1 MAHAAS
7 KKVIYAAFFGNL
19 LIAATKFFAAAF
31 TGSSAMLSEAIHS
44 LVDTGNQLLLLYGLR
59 RAGKPADSQ
68 HPFGYGMELY
78 FWTFVVA
85 IIIFGLGAGVS
96 VFEGLSKIG
105 APHPVPDISVN
116 FIVLGLAGLFEA
128 AAWTVAYREFN
139 RSRGGRGLIEAIR
152 RSKDPAIFTVLF
164 EDTAAMLG
172 LIVAFIGIWLAE
184 ALNMPILDG
193 VASIAIGAILAVTAA
208 LLAYECKGLLIGEG
222 ASAATVDGVRA
233 LVSTS
238 GGINAINEVLTMHMG
253 PEDILLTLSVDFSGD
268 LDSDEVEASISDM
281 ESRIKE
287 TYPEIKRIFIEA
299 QSIGGHL
306 HDRARATEPGEGE

>member
-96 VFEGLSKIG
+96 VFEGISKIG
-105 APHPVPDISVN
+105 APHPVTDISVN